1 MKWSRNRRAAGETV
15 SGNSPRNELSRKEV
29 CPSIETMKSLSK
41 TKVWIFRCGLVFGA
55 PLIFFILLETSLRF
69 FGYGHSTTLFLEQED
84 GSLRTNSK
92 FMWRFFDP
100 KISRIPEAISV
111 ARQKP
116 PNTKRI
122 FVLGGSAA
130 LGVPYSA
137 YSFSRVLEVMLD
149 NAYPEQEF
157 EVYNVAMT
165 AINSHV
171 VLPIARECAELDPDL
186 FIVYMG
192 NNEVVGPYGP
202 GSVIKVFQPNLSI
215 IRLSVWAKTTRTGQF
230 MDDMIGTFGNKTS
243 APKQWLGM
251 DIFVD
256 KKVPASDARLNN
268 VYSHFESNLSDII
281 KIGRKAGARVLVS
294 TVASNIQDSFPF
306 ASSHSNSLSET
317 DLQNWTRAFE
327 EVQKEM
333 AQHNYS
339 EALALIEECE
349 LLDKEHA
356 LLTYEKARCFD
367 NLGQEKQ
374 AREAF
379 IKARDLD
386 ALRFRTD
393 STLNERARR
402 TVHSFSD
409 EGVQLIDAE
418 QLFGGTAEST
428 NSIAGYD
435 EFFEHVHLTFEG
447 NYKLAKAIFH
457 KLPAVVPEIAETE
470 ESNTPNLQACAEQL
484 AWNSWGKIK
493 QLNGIIPLIDR
504 PPFTGQK
511 DHARRMQDLNQE
523 LMQHDADIGID
534 NGRRTLQN
542 FKTALEKR
550 PDDPY
555 LHQLIGELYYS
566 MNQHDEALKHLQ
578 MMNRI
583 LPSSH
588 DAFMQLAY
596 IYFRSG
602 RIEESVPHFRRAIEL
617 SPHYV
622 QTRMDLASALAHLRQ
637 FDEAEAI
644 SERLSN
650 QLPGDST
657 IQFGYG
663 YVLFQAEKLDAAEKQ
678 LIKTFTL
685 DPGAFHLRQ
694 LVDPKLV
701 AAGKPDTVRKFDK
714 LFLEAQSYQDNAY
727 ATLVEY
733 YVSLKDFDSAKH
745 YQMEREGLEVGK

>member
-1 MKWSRNRRAAGETV
+1 
-15 SGNSPRNELSRKEV
+15 
-29 CPSIETMKSLSK
+29 
-41 TKVWIFRCGLVFGA
+41 
-55 PLIFFILLETSLRF
+55 
-69 FGYGHSTTLFLEQED
+69 
-84 GSLRTNSK
+84 
-92 FMWRFFDP
+92 MWRFFDP

-215 IRLSVWAKTTRTGQF
+215 IRLSVWAKTTRTGQL
-230 MDDMIGTFGNKTS
+230 MDDIIGTFGNKTS
-243 APKQWLGM
+243 APKQWMGM

-256 KKVPASDARLNN
+256 KKVPASDTRLNK

-281 KIGRKAGARVLVS
+281 KIGRRAGARVLVS

-317 DLQNWTRAFE
+317 DLQNWTRTFE
-327 EVQKEM
+327 KVQKEM

-349 LLDKEHA
+349 SLDKEHA
-356 LLTYEKARCFD
+356 LLTYEKARCFE
-367 NLGQEKQ
+367 NLGQEKH
-374 AREAF
+374 AREAY
-379 IKARDLD
+379 INARDLD

-393 STLNERARR
+393 TALNERARR
-402 TVHSFSD
+402 TVQSFSD
-409 EGVQLIDAE
+409 NGVQLIDAE
-418 QLFGGTAEST
+418 QLFGGTSEST
-428 NSIAGYD
+428 HSIAGYD
-435 EFFEHVHLTFEG
+435 DFFEHVHLTFEG

-457 KLPAVVPEIAETE
+457 KLPVVVPEIAETK
-470 ESNTPNLQACAEQL
+470 ESNPPYLQACAEQL

-523 LMQHDADIGID
+523 LMRHNADIGKD

-622 QTRMDLASALAHLRQ
+622 QTQMDLASALARLRQ

-644 SERLSN
+644 SERLSK
-650 QLPGDST
+650 QLPGDPT
-657 IQFGYG
+657 IQFLYG
-663 YVLFQAEKLDAAEKQ
+663 YVLFQAEKPDAAEKQ

-714 LFLEAQSYQDNAY
+714 LFLETQSYQDNAY
-727 ATLVEY
+727 RTLVEY
-733 YVSLKDFDSAKH
+733 YVGLKDFDSARH
-745 YQMEREGLEVGK
+745 YQMEKEGL

>member
-1 MKWSRNRRAAGETV
+1 MG
-15 SGNSPRNELSRKEV
+15 
-29 CPSIETMKSLSK
+29 
-41 TKVWIFRCGLVFGA
+41 
-55 PLIFFILLETSLRF
+55 
-69 FGYGHSTTLFLEQED
+69 
-84 GSLRTNSK
+84 TNSK

-111 ARQKP
+111 ALQKP

-202 GSVIKVFQPNLSI
+202 GSVIMGFQPNHSI
-215 IRLSVWAKTTRTGQF
+215 IRLSVWAKTTRSGQLLSQI
-230 MDDMIGTFGNKTS
+230 IGTFGNDTS
-243 APKQWLGM
+243 APKQWMGM

-256 KKVPASDARLNN
+256 KVVPASDARLKI

-281 KIGRKAGARVLVS
+281 KIGRKAGARVMVS

-356 LLTYEKARCFD
+356 LLTYEKARCYE
-367 NLGQEKQ
+367 NLGQGKH
-374 AREAF
+374 AREAY

-386 ALRFRTD
+386 TLRFRTD
-393 STLNERARR
+393 STLNERVRR
-402 TVHSFSD
+402 TVQSFSD

-418 QLFGGTAEST
+418 QLFGGTSEST

-457 KLPAVVPEIAETE
+457 KLPAVVPDLAETE
-470 ESNTPNLQACAEQL
+470 ETIPPDLQACAEQL

-493 QLNGIIPLIDR
+493 QLNGIIPLMDR

-511 DHARRMQDLNQE
+511 DHARRMQDLKQE
-523 LMQHDADIGID
+523 LIQHNADIGKD
-534 NGRRTLQN
+534 NGNQTLQN
-542 FKTALEKR
+542 FKIALEKR

-555 LHQLIGELYYS
+555 LHQLIGEFYYS
-566 MNQHDEALKHLQ
+566 MNQHDEALEHLR
-578 MMNRI
+578 MVNRI

-602 RIEESVPHFRRAIEL
+602 RVEESVPHFRRAIEL

-622 QTRMDLASALAHLRQ
+622 QTQMDLASALAHLRQ

-644 SERLSN
+644 SERLSK
-650 QLPGDST
+650 QLPGDPT

-663 YVLFQAEKLDAAEKQ
+663 YMLFQAEKLDAAEKQ
-678 LIKTFTL
+678 FIKTFTL

-701 AAGKPDTVRKFDK
+701 AAGKPDTVRGFDK
-714 LFLEAQSYQDNAY
+714 LFLEAQSDKDNAY
-727 ATLVEY
+727 AKLVEY

-745 YQMEREGLEVGK
+745 YQMEKEELEARR

>member
-1 MKWSRNRRAAGETV
+1 
-15 SGNSPRNELSRKEV
+15 LSHKEAY
-29 CPSIETMKSLSK
+29 PSIETMNSLSK
-41 TKVWIFRCGLVFGA
+41 TKVWIFRLGLIFGA

-69 FGYGHSTTLFLEQED
+69 IGYGHPTTLFLEQ
-84 GSLRTNSK
+84 GNGTLGTNSK
-92 FMWRFFDP
+92 FTWRFFDP
-100 KISRIPEAISV
+100 KIARIPEAINV

-116 PNTKRI
+116 ANTKRI

-130 LGVPYSA
+130 LGVPHSA
-137 YSFSRVLEVMLD
+137 YSFSRVLEVLLD

-202 GSVIKVFQPNLSI
+202 GSVIQGFQPNLSI
-215 IRLSVWAKTTRTGQF
+215 IRLSVWAKTTRTGQWLSEI
-230 MDDMIGTFGNKTS
+230 IGTFGKDTS
-243 APKQWLGM
+243 APKQWTGM

-256 KKVPASDARLNN
+256 KVVSASDPRLNN
-268 VYSHFESNLSDII
+268 VYSHLQSNLDDII
-281 KIGRKAGARVLVS
+281 KIGRKAGARVMVS

-306 ASSHSNSLSET
+306 ASSHSNSLSEM
-317 DLQNWTRAFE
+317 DRQNWTSTFE
-327 EVQKEM
+327 EVQKKIAE
-333 AQHNYS
+333 HNYS
-339 EALALIEECE
+339 DALALIEECE

-356 LLTYEKARCFD
+356 LLTYEKAHCYE
-367 NLGQEKQ
+367 NIGQVKQ
-374 AREAF
+374 AREAY
-379 IKARDLD
+379 INARNLD

-393 STLNERARR
+393 SSINEKIRE
-402 TVHSFSD
+402 TVQDFSD

-418 QLFGGTAEST
+418 QLFGGTSEST
-428 NSIAGYD
+428 HSIAGYD

-457 KLPAVVPEIAETE
+457 KLPAVIPDLAETE
-470 ESNTPNLQACAEQL
+470 KTNPPNLQACVEQL

-511 DHARRMQDLNQE
+511 DHAQRMQDLNKE
-523 LMQHDADIGID
+523 LMQHNADIGKD
-534 NGRRTLQN
+534 NGHRTLQN

-550 PDDPY
+550 PDDPS
-555 LHQLIGELYYS
+555 LHQLIGEFYYS

-578 MMNRI
+578 IVNRI

-588 DAFMQLAY
+588 DAFMHLAY
-596 IYFRSG
+596 IYFQSG
-602 RIEESVPHFRRAIEL
+602 RVEESVPHFRRAIEL

-622 QTRMDLASALAHLRQ
+622 QTQVDLASALAHLKH

-644 SERLSN
+644 CERLSKE
-650 QLPGDST
+650 LPDDPT
-657 IQFGYG
+657 LQFGYG
-663 YVLFQAEKLDAAEKQ
+663 YVLFQAEKLDAAEQQ

-694 LVDPKLV
+694 LVDSKLI
-701 AAGKPDTVRKFDK
+701 AAGKSDTVRAFDK
-714 LFLEAQSYQDNAY
+714 LFLEAQSYKDNAY
-727 ATLVEY
+727 AQLVEY
-733 YVSLKDFDSAKH
+733 YVSLKDFDSAKY
-745 YQMEREGLEVGK
+745 YQLEREELGARR